1 MKAVTFAEYGE
12 PDVLQ
17 VTEVPEPE
25 AGSGQVRI
33 RVRASGFN
41 PLDWKLRSGA
51 MAQFMPVAFPAV
63 DGHEAAGVVDQVG
76 EGADAS
82 VGDEVFGLSAGGSA
96 AEYALLS
103 AWAPKPP
110 DTSWEEAAGLPVAV
124 ETSVRAFGLIGLE
137 AGQTVLIN
145 GAAGGVGAVAVQIAV
160 ARGAKVIGTASE
172 RNHEF
177 LRGLGAEP
185 TTYGDGLADR
195 VWALG
200 GADVAFDTSGSGVE
214 ELIAVTGDAGKVVTI
229 AGFAAA
235 SLGVIVTSG
244 GETPA
249 GPALAEGARLV
260 ANGQLRLTVAE
271 VFPFARAADAH
282 RESEAGHV
290 RGKLVLV
297 P

>member
-1 MKAVTFAEYGE
+1 MKAVTFAEYGD

-25 AGSGQVRI
+25 AGPGQVRI
-33 RVRASGFN
+33 QVRASGLN
-41 PLDWKLRSGA
+41 PLDWKVRRGA
-51 MAQFMPVAFPAV
+51 MAQFMPVEFPAV
-63 DGHEAAGVVDQVG
+63 DGREAAGVVDQVG
-76 EGADAS
+76 EGADAA
-82 VGDEVFGLSAGGSA
+82 VGDEVFGLGRQTA
-96 AEYALLS
+96 AEYAVLGG
-103 AWAPKPP
+103 WAAKPA
-110 DTSWEEAAGLPVAV
+110 TASWEQAAGLPVAV
-124 ETSVRAFGLIGLE
+124 ETSVRAFTLIGLQS
-137 AGQTVLIN
+137 GQTVLVN

-195 VWALG
+195 VRALG
-200 GADVAFDTSGSGVE
+200 GVDVVFDTAGQGVE
-214 ELIAVTGDAGKVVTI
+214 ELIALTGDPKRVVTI

-244 GETPA
+244 GETPP
-249 GPALAEGARLV
+249 GPALAEGAALV
-260 ANGQLRLTVAE
+260 EAGRLTLPVAQ
-271 VFPFARAADAH
+271 VYPFARAADAH

-290 RGKLVLV
+290 RGKLILV